1 MTLRVQSKL
10 TSTNT
15 ISLISGLFR
24 YFEGPWSNVAS
35 IVLKLCALTPGVS
48 FQMEIVCS
56 CKYAFPS
63 CQKSFC
69 NQSQNLI
76 RNEWSMYGTARCGAV
91 AGIMDLSIPLQ
102 CKFYGI
108 VVMKGRFMQRAV
120 EEKLVTTQEK
130 GICRTRGKVLLMKV
144 AWLIS
149 ALQEIRWCATSCNM
163 DHERFKNNYK
173 LLYFSNQRTQYSV
186 DRQDE

>member
-1 MTLRVQSKL
+1 
-10 TSTNT
+10 
-15 ISLISGLFR
+15 
-24 YFEGPWSNVAS
+24 
-35 IVLKLCALTPGVS
+35 
-48 FQMEIVCS
+48 
-56 CKYAFPS
+56 
-63 CQKSFC
+63 
-69 NQSQNLI
+69 
-76 RNEWSMYGTARCGAV
+76 MYVTARCGAF

-149 ALQEIRWCATSCNM
+149 ALQEIR
-163 DHERFKNNYK
+163 
-173 LLYFSNQRTQYSV
+173 
-186 DRQDE
+186 